1 MNFTI
6 IGATLNVPGFDEK
19 ARVLARLTPN
29 PLLNEYVFIS
39 TFININRAKMDES
52 FIFKKSSDECFIKA
66 VINDIAVALMELV

>member
-52 FIFKKSSDECFIKA
+52 FIF
-66 VINDIAVALMELV
+66 N